1 MESLEENNLKMQQDM
16 LDLERENAILKKND
30 KGLRKEFLL
39 RIKEMKQQNNE
50 MLKRK
55 NRVIEDQRKR
65 SISNNK
71 KTIVKENVLTA
82 RIQEQIKC
90 IDRSNS

>member
-1 MESLEENNLKMQQDM
+1 
-16 LDLERENAILKKND
+16 
-30 KGLRKEFLL
+30 
-39 RIKEMKQQNNE
+39 

-71 KTIVKENVLTA
+71 KTRTKENVLTA
-82 RIQEQIKC
+82 RIQE
-90 IDRSNS
+90 

>member
-1 MESLEENNLKMQQDM
+1 M
-16 LDLERENAILKKND
+16 LDMEKENALLKKND

-39 RIKEMKQQNNE
+39 RIKEMKTQNNDI
-50 MLKRK
+50 LKRK

-71 KTIVKENVLTA
+71 KNRTKENVMAA
-82 RIQEQIKC
+82 RI
-90 IDRSNS
+90 

>member
-1 MESLEENNLKMQQDM
+1 M
-16 LDLERENAILKKND
+16 LDMERENALLKKND

-39 RIKEMKQQNNE
+39 RIKEMKTQSNE
-50 MLKRK
+50 IMKRK

-71 KTIVKENVLTA
+71 KTRTKENVMAA
-82 RIQEQIKC
+82 RI
-90 IDRSNS
+90 